1 MRRERIEKM
10 LRETEIKKKLYE
22 LADIFQHHYMRKE
35 YAAAKMTYFRAQT
48 VAVFMEL
55 SEEEL
60 SELFGNRSYKDDR
73 EQLQDGLFQEAKVER
88 ASWECIRI
96 NMTYDELHLRPREQ
110 YRDMYVKDWQDLG
123 GGIVQ
128 VRLGT

>member
-1 MRRERIEKM
+1 
-10 LRETEIKKKLYE
+10 
-22 LADIFQHHYMRKE
+22 MRKE

-96 NMTYDELHLRPREQ
+96 NMTYDELHLRPREP

-128 VRLGT
+128 VRLGRAEEQMET

>member
-1 MRRERIEKM
+1 M

-48 VAVFMEL
+48 VFMEL

-96 NMTYDELHLRPREQ
+96 NMTYDELHLRPREP

-128 VRLGT
+128 VRLGRAEEQMET